1 MNSFEVTGNS
11 KEEINRSMR
20 AVAQAIKE
28 VSGEGSS
35 PDFKGKRLRNVGAPK
50 DPSDAVRKSEHT
62 DLERRVGSLE
72 TKMAQ
77 EQQQGLTEKR
87 FTGVLQLSQAISST
101 PTQAEVQAVQ
111 AKVNELIAFLQ
122 GVFR

>member
-1 MNSFEVTGNS
+1 MNNFEVTSNS
-11 KEEINRSMR
+11 REEINRSMR

-28 VSGEGSS
+28 VSGDGSS
-35 PDFKGKRLRNVGAPK
+35 PDFKGKRLRNVGPPK
-50 DPSDAVRKSEHT
+50 DPTDAVRKSDHQ

-77 EQQQGLTEKR
+77 EQQLGLTEKR
-87 FTGVLQLSQAISST
+87 FTGILPLTQTISAT

-111 AKVNELIAFLQ
+111 AKVNEVIAFLQ